1 MIELVVL
8 ACLLREPGH
17 CESHQLPMEPMG
29 IVECMVTGQQHL
41 ASWLER
47 HPGWRVRRWSCGF
60 PRA

>member
-17 CESHQLPMEPMG
+17 CEAHELPMEPMG

-41 ASWLER
+41 VRWR
-47 HPGWRVRRWSCGF
+47 TVNPGWSVRRWRCDF